1 MFKKTFIRLVVLV
14 TLAFALCFVLVST
27 QKARESAN
35 SDTFESETK
44 IENARPSSDFI
55 MERLVGSV
63 LFGIK

>member
-14 TLAFALCFVLVST
+14 SFAFALCFMLVSA
-27 QKARESAN
+27 QKVRESAN
-35 SDTFESETK
+35 SDCIDPETK
-44 IENARPSSDFI
+44 MENARPSSEFI